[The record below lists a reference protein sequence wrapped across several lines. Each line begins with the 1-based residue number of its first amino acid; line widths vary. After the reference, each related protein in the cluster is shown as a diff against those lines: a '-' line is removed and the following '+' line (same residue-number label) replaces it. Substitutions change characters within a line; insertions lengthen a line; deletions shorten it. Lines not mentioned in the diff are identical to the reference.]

1 MTSSLVHEVVRVF
14 AVFAV
19 FVSQD
24 VFAFEDRCIQARAA
38 VSCKAFLDAPHG
50 MSNERI
56 ELLYGTIIGQVH
68 YNRQPF
74 YSYVLRTY
82 PSFEAQ
88 HLWDSSVVLGH
99 SQNYRRS
106 PY

>member
-1 MTSSLVHEVVRVF
+1 MFTTYLDLTAERFPKFFCLSGANFVVFKLSRVVEEHENQKDF
-14 AVFAV
+14 
-19 FVSQD
+19 D
-24 VFAFEDRCIQARAA
+24 
-38 VSCKAFLDAPHG
+38 
-50 MSNERI
+50 ERI

-74 YSYVLRTY
+74 YSYVLKTY